1 MKSEK
6 TEFRHIRRQAIK
18 LLNDIMEEYIE
29 FEM

>member
-18 LLNDIMEEYIE
+18 LLNDIMEEYVE
-29 FEM
+29 F